1 MAEDQRP
8 GAAYWIDHF
17 VVPTNDVSRWKDFT
31 RSVLGG
37 QDLGGDQGA
46 GRLSFMLV
54 SGHHNGGS
62 FRPAELPEQPPL
74 GKALPR
80 YGFYVRAGD
89 LDMHRRRLEE
99 YGVEAS
105 EPVRTSAGG
114 EEGTAVYFRDPDGNE
129 YELWAPRSLPPGA
142 MEGGNSTGLG
152 RISHAVLESR
162 DLQRSLDFHSTYLAV
177 DPIHSAD
184 IPNDTVVLRLAGGG
198 RLLFQEIAA
207 DAVTRCGERMGVH
220 AAFAVR
226 DEEWD
231 LVHARLWAGLPE
243 APTHVAEVRASGEIS
258 QLHPA
263 WTRQR
268 ASMVQRGF
276 VEPRGYGFSD
286 WDNHPFHY
294 VRGGFAPGD
303 AASYQV
309 LPSLAE

>member
-8 GAAYWIDHF
+8 GAAYCIDHF
-17 VVPTNDVSRWKDFT
+17 VVPINDVSRWKDFT
-31 RSVLGG
+31 RNVLGAE
-37 QDLGGDQGA
+37 DLGGDEGA

-62 FRPAELPEQPPL
+62 FRREELPEQPAL
-74 GKALPR
+74 GTALPR
-80 YGFYVRAGD
+80 YGFYVRAED
-89 LDMHRRRLEE
+89 LDAHRRRLEE
-99 YGVEAS
+99 YGGEVS
-105 EPVRTSAGG
+105 EPIHTSAGG

-142 MEGGNSTGLG
+142 MNGGNPLGLG

-162 DLQRSLDFHSTYLAV
+162 DLQRSLDFHGTFLAI

-184 IPNDTVVLRLAGGG
+184 IPEDRVVLRLAGGG
-198 RLLFQEIAA
+198 RLLFQKI
-207 DAVTRCGERMGVH
+207 DPDTTTRCGERMGVH
-220 AAFAVR
+220 AAFTVR

-231 LVHARLWAGLPE
+231 LVHERLWASLPE
-243 APTHVAEVRASGEIS
+243 APLDAPPSSTSE
-258 QLHPA
+258 LHPA

-268 ASMVQRGF
+268 GSMIQRGI
-276 VEPRGYGFSD
+276 VVPRGYGFSD

-294 VRGGFAPGD
+294 VRGAFGD
-303 AASYQV
+303 AGTYEV